1 MIPIENQIT
10 PFILLIIISTLL
22 SLCIIYSKT
31 NENIGS
37 QREVRAFKGM
47 LISFMVYTLVDL
59 RLIFAYNMPFL
70 LTYIISSIGF
80 ATMTFSSFFWFL
92 YVRASIHHSNRS
104 ASKTASTILG
114 IIIHVPLLINLIILF
129 TPLCKLVIEVNETGL
144 MFKPLTV
151 VITLIDYIYLT
162 VATAISIRNRI
173 KATTKSEKKKF
184 NIQIIFIIIYTISG
198 MIIGFMLFFPAIE
211 ICIIPIVIKLFV
223 ELQDSQ
229 IYTDA
234 LTKLYNRR
242 RITELI
248 NQELSTCSEE
258 KPLSVIM
265 IDLDH
270 FKSINDILGHE
281 YGDKALVTFSKAL
294 NSMLSAR
301 NAYAARWGGD
311 EFIVACKDKALS
323 DIFSQMLSEALEN
336 NSDLDFIPLF
346 SLGIYNCTSPSIT
359 CEQALAKADS
369 YLYEEKNS
377 NRGRSDEFIRT
388 LTEIKT
394 KSLS

>member
-1 MIPIENQIT
+1 MIPIEKQIT

-59 RLIFAYNMPFL
+59 RLIFTYNMPIL

-80 ATMTFSSFFWFL
+80 AAMTFSSFFWFL
-92 YVRASIHHSNRS
+92 YVRASIHDSNRS
-104 ASKTASTILG
+104 ASKTASTIWG

-198 MIIGFMLFFPAIE
+198 LIIAFMLFFPAIE

-242 RITELI
+242 RMTELI

-301 NAYAARWGGD
+301 NGVGMNLLLPARIKH
-311 EFIVACKDKALS
+311 FQ
-323 DIFSQMLSEALEN
+323 IFSVRCSRRLWKI
-336 NSDLDFIPLF
+336 IP
-346 SLGIYNCTSPSIT
+346 TWT
-359 CEQALAKADS
+359 
-369 YLYEEKNS
+369 LYHCLVS
-377 NRGRSDEFIRT
+377 GYT
-388 LTEIKT
+388 TAPLPA
-394 KSLS
+394 